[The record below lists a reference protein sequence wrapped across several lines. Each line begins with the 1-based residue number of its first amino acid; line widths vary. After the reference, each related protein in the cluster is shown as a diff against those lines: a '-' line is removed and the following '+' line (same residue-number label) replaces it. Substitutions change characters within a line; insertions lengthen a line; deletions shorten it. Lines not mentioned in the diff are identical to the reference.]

1 MASMVCLFIAVCPL
15 RSSASVL
22 MLAISSFAMLVRFIG
37 DIGELLAV
45 TAAMLELK
53 LIIEFVLIE
62 RQEETLEIFIYQL
75 KSQNSWC

>member
-1 MASMVCLFIAVCPL
+1 M
-15 RSSASVL
+15 
-22 MLAISSFAMLVRFIG
+22 G